1 MGRIRYRDDCQ
12 CSDREREAVEKP
24 ESRHEEVAIEQPSLM
39 DAVRAILHYPL
50 WRGMHPFESAS
61 LDWPAIAGIIKD
73 GASSLSLDEDQ
84 FVGMDQAIQQVPDD
98 VARSSLRDV
107 LQAWAEANWSLV
119 EARLRDE
126 ALKLFLE
133 KPPRFYSAPDRFC
146 EFIDQWRR
154 LRGDSQLLTGLWEA
168 AVRERADPEV
178 SVKRLCAFEGDQIAA
193 RKVVALVMPH
203 RSSFH
208 CREELASII
217 WNWAGDCVWGQL
229 QFLIWCTDEQRDAE
243 STLGQY
249 PALVRVA
256 ELMHEFNI
264 PDFAHSDYRLADL
277 APESRASWRRE
288 LRGATLDDEALRE
301 AVTETLLWWGSPRL
315 DREVLFAVLEI
326 YDGDA
331 ADRLQFFLTHADPLV
346 RRRARA
352 VIDMVRCEPDA
363 TELLSQRQG
372 ERAVPSP
379 RANFAPAVT
388 WIGDA
393 RIEQLIRDTLNEAAR
408 RAGSAI
414 DNSLDSGE
422 ETHVALL
429 FERLGAAFSSITN
442 RLTALANETRA
453 NETLS
458 LKLEHRIVGKR
469 EEGGTGIGTQR
480 FSADVCLLFEARDA
494 GRCFARRAS
503 LIQAKRMYRR
513 KTGLDVD
520 YYPLKANQL
529 KDISDQTPSS
539 FLLLLG
545 PECEGIAAP
554 MIPARLVLD
563 MIERGESAHH
573 MAPATASL
581 WGKSMGDWLLEDVIG
596 LWAGDWRGEVI
607 SRAEGGKDRQPY
619 LLVELIVER
628 VRRDFDRP
636 DA

>member
-1 MGRIRYRDDCQ
+1 M
-12 CSDREREAVEKP
+12 EKP
-24 ESRHEEVAIEQPSLM
+24 EDRREEDAIEQPSVM
-39 DAVRAILHYPL
+39 DAVRAILQYPL
-50 WRGMHPFESAS
+50 WRGMHLFESDS
-61 LDWPAIAGIIKD
+61 LDWPAIAGIIKE
-73 GASSLSLDEDQ
+73 GASSLSLNEHQ

-98 VARSSLRDV
+98 VARSSLMDA
-107 LQAWAEANWSLV
+107 LQAWANAHWSLI

-133 KPPRFYSAPDRFC
+133 EPPRFYSAPDRFC
-146 EFIDQWRR
+146 ELIDRWRG
-154 LRGDSQLLTGLWEA
+154 LRGDSQLLTGLLAA
-168 AVRERADPEV
+168 AVRERVDLEV
-178 SVKRLCAFEGDQIAA
+178 SVKRLCAFDGDQAAA
-193 RKVVALVMPH
+193 RKVVALVMPR
-203 RSSFH
+203 RSSFR

-217 WNWAGDCVWGQL
+217 WNWAGDSVWGQL
-229 QFLIWCTDEQRDAE
+229 QFLIWCTDEQRDGE
-243 STLGQY
+243 DILDEY

-256 ELMHEFNI
+256 ELLHEFNV

-288 LRGATLDDEALRE
+288 LRGATLGDEALRE
-301 AVTETLLWWGSPRL
+301 VTTETLLWWGSPRL

-326 YDGDA
+326 FDDDA
-331 ADRLQFFLTHADPLV
+331 VDRLQCLLTHADPLV

-352 VIDMVRCEPDA
+352 AIDMVRCEPDA
-363 TELLSQRQG
+363 MELVAQRQG
-372 ERAVPSP
+372 ERAVLSS
-379 RANFAPAVT
+379 RAHFSPAVT

-408 RAGSAI
+408 RAGADI
-414 DNSLDSGE
+414 GKSLDSGE

-442 RLTALANETRA
+442 RLAALAIETRA

-513 KTGLDVD
+513 KSGLEVD

-545 PECEGIAAP
+545 PECEGVAAP
-554 MIPARLVLD
+554 AIPARLVLD

-581 WGKSMGDWLLEDVIG
+581 WGKSVGDWLLEDVIG

>member
-1 MGRIRYRDDCQ
+1 M
-12 CSDREREAVEKP
+12 
-24 ESRHEEVAIEQPSLM
+24 
-39 DAVRAILHYPL
+39 
-50 WRGMHPFESAS
+50 
-61 LDWPAIAGIIKD
+61 
-73 GASSLSLDEDQ
+73 
-84 FVGMDQAIQQVPDD
+84 
-98 VARSSLRDV
+98 
-107 LQAWAEANWSLV
+107 
-119 EARLRDE
+119 
-126 ALKLFLE
+126 
-133 KPPRFYSAPDRFC
+133 
-146 EFIDQWRR
+146 
-154 LRGDSQLLTGLWEA
+154 
-168 AVRERADPEV
+168 
-178 SVKRLCAFEGDQIAA
+178 
-193 RKVVALVMPH
+193 ALVMPH
-203 RSSFH
+203 RSSFR
-208 CREELASII
+208 CREELASIV
-217 WNWAGDCVWGQL
+217 WNWAGDSVWGQL

-243 STLGQY
+243 STLGAY

-256 ELMHEFNI
+256 ELLHEFNI

-288 LRGATLDDEALRE
+288 LRGATRGDEALRE

-408 RAGSAI
+408 RAGSDI
-414 DNSLDSGE
+414 GNSLDSGE

-545 PECEGIAAP
+545 PECEGKAAP
-554 MIPARLVLD
+554 TIPARLVLD

-581 WGKSMGDWLLEDVIG
+581 WGKSIGDWLLEDVVG
-596 LWAGDWRGEVI
+596 LWAGDWRSEVI
-607 SRAEGGKDRQPY
+607 ARAEGGKDRQPY